1 MRVDAENL
9 KLLDSDYAPYLEGDL
24 VNAFFATYG
33 INFSAGHWCA
43 GGFSDRFC
51 RSYQEEPIDE
61 SAVGQIARIAQAG
74 IKGVE
79 LNNEMFLDD
88 HLQIDAGKIEVVQDA
103 LCRHDLVPTNMNIN
117 IWTRPRY
124 RMGGISNPDAGRRAE
139 ALEYCL
145 QAVELAKRLH
155 CPSVQLWPG
164 SDGWDYHFEVN
175 YGRQLNWFIDGCVE
189 IARKAHAEGLKF
201 GTEAKQKEPREG
213 NMILNTTAKAALVAK
228 TVNETVGE
236 TVMGVIIDYGH
247 EQMVGNQPADSL
259 YLLQRIGVPIANFH
273 INAAKY
279 NSNDED
285 RVTGTDDIWRLAEFC
300 YAAIDTGY
308 DGWFGEDQFTYR
320 MEPVKAMSLSKEL
333 FANAMKKALRIYAV
347 QDKLSAAQATGD
359 AGEVIDVVKRILTGA

>member
-1 MRVDAENL
+1 MHVTADNL
-9 KLLDSDYAPYLEGDL
+9 SLLSTDYADYLEGDI

-51 RSYQEEPIDE
+51 RTYQEEPIDE
-61 SAVGQIARIAQAG
+61 SAVGQIARVAQAG
-74 IKGVE
+74 IGGVE

-88 HLQIDAGKIEVVQDA
+88 HDRIDENKITEVQEA
-103 LCRHDLVPTNMNIN
+103 LRRYNLTPTNMNTN
-117 IWTRPRY
+117 IWTRAYY
-124 RMGGISNPDAGRRAE
+124 RMGGITNPDAGRRRQGV
-139 ALEYCL
+139 EYCL
-145 QAVELAKRLH
+145 QTVELAKRLN

-175 YGRQLNWFIDGCVE
+175 YGKQLDWFLDGCIE
-189 IARKAHAEGLKF
+189 IAKKAHGLGLKF

-228 TVNETVGE
+228 TVNEAVGQ
-236 TVMGVIIDYGH
+236 TVMGVVIDYGH

-259 YLLQRIGVPIANFH
+259 YLLKRMGVPIANFH

-300 YAAIDTGY
+300 YAAIDTDY
-308 DGWFGEDQFTYR
+308 QGWFGEDQFTYR
-320 MEPVKAMSLSKEL
+320 MEPVKAMLLSKEL

-347 QDKLSAAQATGD
+347 QDKLAAAQETGD
-359 AGEVIDVVKRILTGA
+359 AGNVIDVVKRILTGN

>member
-1 MRVDAENL
+1 MNVTADNL
-9 KLLDSDYAPYLEGDL
+9 KRLEPDFTGYLENER
-24 VNAFFATYG
+24 VEEFFQTYG

-51 RSYQEEPIDE
+51 RTYLEEPLDE
-61 SAVGQIARIAQAG
+61 SAVGQISRVAQAG
-74 IKGVE
+74 IAGVE
-79 LNNEMFLDD
+79 LNNEMFLDEN
-88 HLQIDAGKIEVVQDA
+88 LSIDDAKIREVQDA
-103 LCRHDLVPTNMNIN
+103 LNAYKLTPTNMNTN
-117 IWTRPRY
+117 IWTRARY
-124 RMGGISNPDAGRRAE
+124 RMGSLSNPDPGRRAE

-145 QAVELAKRLH
+145 QTVELAKLLN

-175 YGRQLNWFIDGCVE
+175 YGKQLDWFIDGCVAV
-189 IARKAHAEGLKF
+189 ARKAASLDLKF

-236 TVMGVIIDYGH
+236 TVMGVVIDYGH
-247 EQMVGNQPADSL
+247 EQMAGNQPADSL
-259 YLLQRIGVPIANFH
+259 YLLKRMGVPIANFH

-300 YAAIDTGY
+300 YAAIDTDY
-308 DGWFGEDQFTYR
+308 QGWFGEDQFTYR
-320 MEPVKAMSLSKEL
+320 MEPVKAMRLSMEL
-333 FANAMKKALRIYAV
+333 FANAMKKALLIYAKNTELV
-347 QDKLSAAQATGD
+347 AAQDSGD
-359 AGEVIDVVKRILTGA
+359 AGNVIDVVKKILTCG